1 MELKLNLDEYENV
14 IVYKSL
20 TDEKYLTSI
29 IDIIKPEYFKD
40 KNIKTIFGIIKAFY
54 VKNNTVPTVT
64 ELKTYINGDEV
75 KEAFKVVLRNFTNI
89 DKNFNEEELINNT
102 ERYIKERAIYTT
114 MLDVAEDVSSGKI
127 DTSYIL
133 DKFEK
138 SSNVNLKSDIG
149 LDLFNNFDA
158 VVDDQVCAG
167 VFRCQSFQKLV
178 GVVLV
183 DERAHLQPVVGSFP
197 LEVGLYVRVSAQEQD
212 LGIVGLDGVVGDQQL
227 DAPALVQGI
236 FVHGDVGVHHPLDG
250 LIGGQPDVLAQNR
263 AETAEKKGRQEQE
276 VFHGQ
281 G

>member
-127 DTSYIL
+127 DR
-133 DKFEK
+133 K
-138 SSNVNLKSDIG
+138 S
-149 LDLFNNFDA
+149 
-158 VVDDQVCAG
+158 VV
-167 VFRCQSFQKLV
+167 
-178 GVVLV
+178 
-183 DERAHLQPVVGSFP
+183 
-197 LEVGLYVRVSAQEQD
+197 
-212 LGIVGLDGVVGDQQL
+212 
-227 DAPALVQGI
+227 
-236 FVHGDVGVHHPLDG
+236 
-250 LIGGQPDVLAQNR
+250 
-263 AETAEKKGRQEQE
+263 
-276 VFHGQ
+276 
-281 G
+281 